1 MWIDLESVRQ
11 GEVSQKEKSKYILM
25 HMYEIWKDGTD
36 EPACRTGIE
45 THVENRNG
53 ATVGDGEGGT
63 NSERIDIYTLSCA
76 K

>member
-1 MWIDLESVRQ
+1 MKYYSAIEKEWNWVIVVMWIDLESVRQ

-45 THVENRNG
+45 IH
-53 ATVGDGEGGT
+53 
-63 NSERIDIYTLSCA
+63 
-76 K
+76 

>member
-1 MWIDLESVRQ
+1 
-11 GEVSQKEKSKYILM
+11 M

-36 EPACRTGIE
+36 EPACRTGLE

-53 ATVGDGEGGT
+53 DTVGEGEGGT

-76 K
+76 KYIACGKLPHSTKRLV